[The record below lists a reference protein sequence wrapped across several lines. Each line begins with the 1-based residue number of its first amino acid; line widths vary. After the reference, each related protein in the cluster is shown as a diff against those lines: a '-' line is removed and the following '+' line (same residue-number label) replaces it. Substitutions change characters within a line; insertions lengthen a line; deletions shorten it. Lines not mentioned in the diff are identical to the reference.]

1 MTEFK
6 VSEDMVFKM
15 AQYIIEQKESL
26 TPEVLSEWY
35 NIILEDYI
43 KTAPEELKDKLE
55 IQQDPILPMK
65 FNIKVSKRA
74 IEYFIAAIEKNL
86 NRMPKPTQIYFM
98 KVEELVLKKYEEEVN
113 GKS

>member
-1 MTEFK
+1 
-6 VSEDMVFKM
+6 MVFKM

-35 NIILEDYI
+35 NIILEDYV
-43 KTAPEELKDKLE
+43 KMAPEELKGKLE

-74 IEYFIAAIEKNL
+74 IDYFIAAVEKNL

-98 KVEELVLKKYEEEVN
+98 KVEELVLKKYQEEVN